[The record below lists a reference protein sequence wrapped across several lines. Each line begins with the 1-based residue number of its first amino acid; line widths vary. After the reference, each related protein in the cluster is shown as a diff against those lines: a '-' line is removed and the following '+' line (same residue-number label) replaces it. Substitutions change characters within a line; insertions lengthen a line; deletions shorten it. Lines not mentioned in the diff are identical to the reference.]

1 MCILS
6 LNEKQY
12 LQQMEQFKDHAQQNA
27 QNIST
32 VCLQNTNKVISTIC
46 LLQNTNKLEVVKIIC
61 TWKRNQV
68 HTMFTN
74 HFRRLVTLQTELYD
88 WWELDDHRF
97 QSKLVIIPFLFSAPA
112 RRWQKRWGQHPTKYS
127 GYF

>member
-1 MCILS
+1 M
-6 LNEKQY
+6 
-12 LQQMEQFKDHAQQNA
+12 QMEQYKDHAQQNA

-32 VCLQNTNKVISTIC
+32 VCLQNTNKNISTIR
-46 LLQNTNKLEVVKIIC
+46 LLQNTNKLEVAKIIC

-97 QSKLVIIPFLFSAPA
+97 QSKLVIFFRSCPRMAETMGTTSFKIFQTLNTSSIDVSWAN
-112 RRWQKRWGQHPTKYS
+112 KIL
-127 GYF
+127 

>member
-12 LQQMEQFKDHAQQNA
+12 LQQMEQYKDHAKQNA

-46 LLQNTNKLEVVKIIC
+46 LLQNTNKLEVAQNVKIVC
-61 TWKRNQV
+61 MRKRNQV
-68 HTMFTN
+68 QC
-74 HFRRLVTLQTELYD
+74 LQIISLQTELYD
-88 WWELDDHRF
+88 WVGIR
-97 QSKLVIIPFLFSAPA
+97 
-112 RRWQKRWGQHPTKYS
+112 
-127 GYF
+127 